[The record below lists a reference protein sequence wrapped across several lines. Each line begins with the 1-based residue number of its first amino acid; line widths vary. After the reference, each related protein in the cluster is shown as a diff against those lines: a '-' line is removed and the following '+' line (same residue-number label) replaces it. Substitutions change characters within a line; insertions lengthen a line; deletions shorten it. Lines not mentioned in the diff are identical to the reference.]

1 MKVGIINY
9 GIGNISSVAG
19 SLNNIGIEHIII
31 KKENEFDLVDK
42 LILPGIGNFRKCKE
56 ILDNKNFSSKIKEK
70 VLKDK
75 IPILGICLGMQ
86 LLASWGNEGSD
97 ESFVEGLN
105 LIDGKVVSLK
115 DLGSSLVLPHIGW
128 NNIKIKNQSNLIKNI
143 PMNTDFYFVHSYA
156 YTQIEEKNII
166 AVASYGVEFPALIN
180 YKNIWGPSFT
190 LKKVQKRD

>member
-1 MKVGIINY
+1 
-9 GIGNISSVAG
+9 
-19 SLNNIGIEHIII
+19 
-31 KKENEFDLVDK
+31 
-42 LILPGIGNFRKCKE
+42 
-56 ILDNKNFSSKIKEK
+56 
-70 VLKDK
+70 
-75 IPILGICLGMQ
+75 MQ

-143 PMNTDFYFVHSYA
+143 PMDTDFYFVHSYA

-166 AVASYGVEFPALIN
+166 AVLLHGVEFPACNKL
-180 YKNIWGPSFT
+180 
-190 LKKVQKRD
+190 